1 MFEFRRVFEMSEPK
15 RRKHSSHQS
24 RGTASAPMPSKKNKD
39 ELKNVKKEKE
49 IAPQPIE
56 PTIKDHKEIKEIKE
70 PEADTEKQ
78 LTKALKEEVQGNSTF
93 RIVLNDESDE
103 MMILLTGLKNLF
115 QKQLPKMPKEYIARL
130 VYDRNHVSVAVVR
143 APFTVLGGITY
154 RPFVQRNFAEIV
166 FCAIAST
173 EQVQGYGSRLMCHV
187 KEYVKKSHGVQ
198 NFLTYADNYAIGY
211 FKKQG
216 FTTDITLEKSL
227 WVGYIKDYE
236 GGTLMQCTM
245 VPKVNYL
252 DIRGIIAAQKMALFE
267 KIREY
272 TSSHIV
278 YDGINFKNK
287 SKPIDP
293 ASIPGIQDA
302 GWNPKLGE

>member
-1 MFEFRRVFEMSEPK
+1 MSEPK
-15 RRKHSSHQS
+15 RRKNSSHQT
-24 RGTASAPMPSKKNKD
+24 RGASVAKQSTPAPTKNHKELND
-39 ELKNVKKEKE
+39 ELKSVKKEKE
-49 IAPQPIE
+49 IANASQPTD
-56 PTIKDHKEIKEIKE
+56 PSIKQEIAKE
-70 PEADTEKQ
+70 PGVLTEKE
-78 LTKALKEEVQGNSTF
+78 LSKALKEEEKGSSTF

-216 FTTDITLEKSL
+216 FTTDITLEKAL

-278 YDGINFKNK
+278 YDGINFKNS

-293 ASIPGIQDA
+293 ATIPGIKEA
-302 GWNPKLGE
+302 GWNPKLKE